1 MRRKKLFI
9 SLLAILTVLLMALQS
24 FAFEGVSDL
33 KNKLNDT
40 NSKKSQVTQDKRQ
53 NEKEQKEIT
62 QKIEKLQSTIQNL
75 ESEIKN
81 LNGNIVDTK
90 NKIEVTQGELV
101 VAEENIG
108 DKKDTL
114 NSRLNVMYKN
124 GDVGYVEVLLDSNNF
139 EDLLTRVDMVKK
151 IFNHDVDLIKYLK
164 EQRDLIEIKKNTLE
178 SQKAELVALL
188 NNEKRKQEN
197 LKVSRGQMQRAKE
210 QLVKDHK
217 VLESEE
223 DKLNDLAKKLEKE
236 IMRKQSSAKYTGGKM
251 SWPAPGYKTIT
262 SPYGYRVHPILKK
275 KKLHTGIDIR
285 VPSNN
290 NIVAAQSGTV
300 IHAGWLGGY
309 GKVVMIDHGG
319 GIVTL
324 YAHNNKL
331 LVKEGQK
338 VTKQQSIAKSGSTG
352 MSTGPHLH
360 FEVRE
365 NGKYV
370 NPIQSKYI
378 K

>member
-1 MRRKKLFI
+1 
-9 SLLAILTVLLMALQS
+9 MALQS
-24 FAFEGVSDL
+24 FAFEGVNDL
-33 KNKLNDT
+33 KSKLNDT
-40 NSKKSQVTQDKRQ
+40 NGKKSQVTNDKKQ
-53 NEKEQKEIT
+53 NEKDQQAIA
-62 QKIEKLQSTIQNL
+62 QQIEKLQKTIQNL
-75 ESEIKN
+75 ETEIKD
-81 LNGNIVDTK
+81 LNTSIVETK
-90 NKIEVTQGELV
+90 GKIEVTQDELV

-108 DKKDTL
+108 SKKDTL
-114 NSRLNVMYKN
+114 NSRLKVMYKN
-124 GDVGYVEVLLDSNNF
+124 GEVGYIEVLLDSSNF
-139 EDLLTRVDMVKK
+139 EDLLTRLDMVKK
-151 IFNHDVDLIKYLK
+151 IFNHDVELIKYLK
-164 EQRDLIEIKKNTLE
+164 AQRDLIKLKKNTLE
-178 SQKAELVALL
+178 SQKAELVAFL
-188 NNEKRKQEN
+188 NSEKRKQEN
-197 LKVSRGQMQRAKE
+197 LQVSRGQMVRVKE
-210 QLVKDHK
+210 QLAKDHK

-236 IMRKQSSAKYTGGKM
+236 IMRKQSAAKYAGGKM

-290 NIVAAQSGTV
+290 NIVAAQSGKV